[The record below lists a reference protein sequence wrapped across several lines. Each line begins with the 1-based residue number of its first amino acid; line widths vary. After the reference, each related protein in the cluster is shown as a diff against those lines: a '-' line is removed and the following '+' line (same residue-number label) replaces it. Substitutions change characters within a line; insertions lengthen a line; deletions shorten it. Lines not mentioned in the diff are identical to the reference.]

1 MAQRLDKYTSV
12 NKKAEIYSDF
22 LMNLNIHPNT
32 GQLLRYT
39 NEDAVK
45 KSIRNLLLT
54 DEYARPFQP
63 TLFSNIKKM
72 LFENITPQTSDLIE
86 TYCRQVIE
94 NHEPRCKLVEVIV
107 RADENQQA
115 YQIDIVFYTINN
127 PALQNLSVSLYRLR

>member
-54 DEYARPFQP
+54 
-63 TLFSNIKKM
+63 
-72 LFENITPQTSDLIE
+72 
-86 TYCRQVIE
+86 
-94 NHEPRCKLVEVIV
+94 
-107 RADENQQA
+107 
-115 YQIDIVFYTINN
+115 
-127 PALQNLSVSLYRLR
+127 